1 MGNISSSKMSFKSEL
16 IARASEFFAKYGVWV
31 AYVLIGFV
39 GKIGWDI
46 VSKRKISL
54 VYLLGTG
61 CMAIFVGF
69 VSCRWFMTNAPEK
82 GPYIV
87 PVLTLVSRDVLM
99 FLSVIDWKKV
109 LSVFF
114 KVEIKEEK

>member
-1 MGNISSSKMSFKSEL
+1 MDNIKIKMSIKNEL
-16 IARASEFFAKYGVWV
+16 IARASEFFSKYGVWV

-46 VSKRKISL
+46 VSKRKISPL
-54 VYLLGTG
+54 YLLGTG

-69 VSCRWFMTNAPEK
+69 VSSKWFMINAPAK
-82 GPYIV
+82 GPYVV

-109 LSVFF
+109 LSVFL
-114 KVEIKEEK
+114 KVDIKDKEQ